1 MKKFAWFC
9 VILACAALAL
19 AAAYIF
25 SSRLNVVSEVRVVPA
40 AYMQKDFDELLA
52 SGAVSGDAGEYWFVL
67 VRADIKSR
75 SPFSAEWI
83 TLTLDKQSG
92 DGAALASNAGPKDLE
107 AFGALAGDDAMYLT
121 VLTRS
126 PDENRRTRLEYY
138 IHGRYHVIELQ

>member
-52 SGAVSGDAGEYWFVL
+52 SGQYEAWYDEYAAYAKTLKTQGDY
-67 VRADIKSR
+67 S
-75 SPFSAEWI
+75 
-83 TLTLDKQSG
+83 TQ
-92 DGAALASNAGPKDLE
+92 
-107 AFGALAGDDAMYLT
+107 
-121 VLTRS
+121 
-126 PDENRRTRLEYY
+126 
-138 IHGRYHVIELQ
+138 

>member
-19 AAAYIF
+19 AAVKSRSAESASSAF
-25 SSRLNVVSEVRVVPA
+25 SSASA
-40 AYMQKDFDELLA
+40 LLA
-52 SGAVSGDAGEYWFVL
+52 SGAVSGDAGEYWFVP

-107 AFGALAGDDAMYLT
+107 AFGALTGDDAMYLT

-126 PDENRRTRLEYY
+126 PDENRRARLEYY